1 MTLLKAIVGLCLGIA
16 LFSALQ
22 TVGII
27 SLQEYLK
34 AGGTNGGL
42 QIGNGTPLVTSFSG
56 DALKNGVQLP
66 AYAPIDTTE
75 AQRLAIEGAAR
86 RVDIQ
91 TRNALSHVPR
101 F

>member
-22 TVGII
+22 TVGVI

-34 AGGTNGGL
+34 SGGTNDGL
-42 QIGNGTPLVTSFSG
+42 QIGNGTPLATGFNA
-56 DALKNGVQLP
+56 DAFKNGVLP

-75 AQRLAIEGAAR
+75 AQRLGVEGAAR
-86 RVDIQ
+86 RVDSQ

>member
-22 TVGII
+22 TVGVL

-34 AGGTNGGL
+34 SGGTNSGL
-42 QIGNGTPLVTSFSG
+42 PIGNGTPLVTSF
-56 DALKNGVQLP
+56 DADAFKNGVLP
-66 AYAPIDTTE
+66 KYAPIDTTE
-75 AQRLAIEGAAR
+75 GQRLGVESAAR

>member
-22 TVGII
+22 TVGVL
-27 SLQEYLK
+27 SLQEYIK
-34 AGGTNGGL
+34 SGANNGGL
-42 QIGNGTPLVTSFSG
+42 PIGNGTPLATSFNA
-56 DALKNGVQLP
+56 DAFKNGVLP
-66 AYAPIDTTE
+66 THVPIDTTE
-75 AQRLAIEGAAR
+75 AQRLGVESAAR
-86 RVDIQ
+86 RIDIQ

>member
-22 TVGII
+22 TVGVV

-34 AGGTNGGL
+34 SGGNNGGL
-42 QIGNGTPLVTSFSG
+42 QIGNGTPLATSF
-56 DALKNGVQLP
+56 DADAFKNGVLP
-66 AYAPIDTTE
+66 KYAPIDTTE
-75 AQRLAIEGAAR
+75 AQRLGVESAAR

>member
-22 TVGII
+22 TVGVL
-27 SLQEYLK
+27 SLQEYIK
-34 AGGTNGGL
+34 SGASNGGL
-42 QIGNGTPLVTSFSG
+42 PIGNGTPLATSFNA
-56 DALKNGVQLP
+56 DAFKNGVLP
-66 AYAPIDTTE
+66 TYAPIDTTE
-75 AQRLAIEGAAR
+75 AQRLGVEGAAR